1 LSYVIGLRCVKCGR
15 EFLSSSVEYYC
26 PDCGYH
32 EGILDVL
39 YDYEKISHVLT
50 KEKLQN
56 NSNRSLWRYLPLLP
70 IEQPEL
76 LSHLQ
81 VGWTPLYE
89 VPRLASALGLQT
101 CYVKDEGRN
110 PTGSFKDRA
119 SSIGVVKALEKNA
132 KRITCASTGNAASS
146 LAGFAASQGLPAT
159 IFVPKRAPE
168 AKVAQ
173 LLIFGAQVFS
183 VQGTYDEAW
192 ELCME
197 ASRQFGWYNR
207 NCAINPY
214 LIEGKKTVSL
224 EIAEQFFD
232 KPAEK
237 IPDWVVVA
245 VGDGCTIGG
254 VWKGFKEMHQLGLL
268 EKVPKILGVQAEGC
282 QPFVT
287 AWKNKTDLYPCLD
300 GDTLADS
307 IAVGYPRN
315 FYKGMQAVIE
325 SDGAYVAV
333 QDEDILRSMTTL
345 ARTAGVFGE
354 PAGVAGV
361 AGILKAKKLG
371 FISATDSV
379 VLIVTGNGLKDIHSA
394 IIATGSTTKIEPTL
408 EAVTAALKQ

>member
-1 LSYVIGLRCVKCGR
+1 MSYVIGLRCVKCSK
-15 EFLSSSVEYYC
+15 EFLSSSVDYYC

-39 YDYEKISHVLT
+39 YDYEKISRVLT

-56 NSNRSLWRYLPLLP
+56 DSNRSLWRYLPLLP

-76 LSHLQ
+76 LSHLH

-89 VPRLASALGLQT
+89 VPRLASALGVQT

-119 SSIGVVKALEKNA
+119 SSIGVIKAQEKKA
-132 KRITCASTGNAASS
+132 ERITCASTGNAASS

-159 IFVPKRAPE
+159 IFVPQRAPE

-183 VQGTYDEAW
+183 VQGTYDQAW

-232 KPAEK
+232 QPAEK

-245 VGDGCTIGG
+245 VGDGCTIAG

-268 EKVPKILGVQAEGC
+268 QKVPKILGVQAEGC

-287 AWKNKTDLYPCLD
+287 AWKNKTDLQPCLE

-315 FYKGMQAVIE
+315 FYKGMQAVLE
-325 SDGAYVAV
+325 SCGAYVAV

-371 FISATDSV
+371 FISSTDSV